1 MLNIISALF
10 RWIWWLRVTVCMTL
24 LTQPTTSSWGATLCR
39 SPLLTQVTY
48 TVDLTTS
55 SSIEKLKWMKNN
67 NENFFFFCPDR
78 LFRCRFSTSKFV
90 RRQGSGNKLAL
101 VRARCLPPPYHSS
114 SYWTSNPV
122 WVCFCSP
129 LKSSVPQVSSA
140 RNPLPTPPAEQSF
153 LLSCFQSQHSRDM
166 RIHAAQD
173 RYSLNPVNIPVC
185 IW

>member
-1 MLNIISALF
+1 MAQSDSVYDIIDPADHFIIRGNLVP
-10 RWIWWLRVTVCMTL
+10 I
-24 LTQPTTSSWGATLCR
+24 TTTDTGNLHCWF
-39 SPLLTQVTY
+39 
-48 TVDLTTS
+48 DTS
-55 SSIEKLKWMKNN
+55 LKHKELEMNVICN
-67 NENFFFFCPDR
+67 SFFPDR

-101 VRARCLPPPYHSS
+101 VRARCLPPPYHTS

-129 LKSSVPQVSSA
+129 LESSVPQVSSA

-173 RYSLNPVNIPVC
+173 RYSKSPVNGI
-185 IW
+185 